1 MDSQQPQRLDSVIGG
16 DLWQFIIGNK
26 WQATNSRPWASNK
39 YTNSAAPREAQIER
53 CSLLVSAPCSCRRGT
68 GPATH
73 QEACLGM
80 GTRQQNDNNET
91 QPHTCI

>member
-26 WQATNSRPWASNK
+26 WQATNSRPWPSNK
-39 YTNSAAPREAQIER
+39 YINSAAPREAQIER

-68 GPATH
+68 GPATY
-73 QEACLGM
+73 QEKSCQECHPGDRPGVRPDHA
-80 GTRQQNDNNET
+80 R
-91 QPHTCI
+91 